1 MALRKI
7 AGVCDDGDCPTI
19 YRDDAGNVFVQG
31 YSSTDQPVP
40 DGEGLIRIPAADWR
54 KLLTQLGR

>member
-1 MALRKI
+1 MGLRRI
-7 AGVCDDGDCPTI
+7 ASTCDDGDCPNI

-31 YSSTDQPVP
+31 YSSTAQAVS
-40 DGEGLIRIPAADWR
+40 DGESLVRIPAADWQ